1 MWLGSLWGTLFFLFM
16 SFAALSTII
25 AVFEN
30 IMSFC
35 MDQWGWSRK
44 KAVTVNM
51 IAIPLL
57 SLPCAL
63 GFNVFSG
70 AEIPGIGN
78 VQAIEDFL
86 VSSNIMPIGS
96 LLFVAFCV
104 SKRGWGWDNFLAEA
118 NAGEGLRFPHGC
130 SLDEVRRARLGRRHL
145 GDGLAPIVSTWFA

>member
-1 MWLGSLWGTLFFLFM
+1 
-16 SFAALSTII
+16 
-25 AVFEN
+25 
-30 IMSFC
+30 
-35 MDQWGWSRK
+35 
-44 KAVTVNM
+44 M

-78 VQAIEDFL
+78 IQAIEDFL

-96 LLFVAFCV
+96 LVFLAFCI

-118 NAGEGLRFPHGC
+118 NTGTGLRFPTWLLPWMKYGVPI
-130 SLDEVRRARLGRRHL
+130 LVVVILVMGW
-145 GDGLAPIVSTWFA
+145 APIVSTWFA